1 MTVFFLRLFFNVDH
15 FKVFIQFVTVLLLFY
30 TLAFWQ
36 WGMWSLSSPLRNQT
50 HTPCTRRRRPATEL
64 PGKSQDPHY
73 GSFSPTTLGLVMFT
87 PAVPAYL
94 QLHERFFSFT
104 HACPVLPCIHL
115 IGSYWSW
122 RLNLDKKAPWDPWGG
137 RRTFLRGFSPR
148 FIKLPTSWSLSPT
161 VFFPKSRDVCFTFQK
176 PTLSLLS
183 IKRLLNQL
191 CKVIPKFWDH
201 FQVQLFMANHSSMCF
216 FGGMGGGA
224 GTPHIMWDQNS
235 PTRDWSCTLALEA
248 WSLNHW
254 TAREVPQPVFIVNAQ
269 EKGDFLHLEQKM

>member
-1 MTVFFLRLFFNVDH
+1 MDH

-30 TLAFWQ
+30 TLVFWQ

-50 HTPCTRRRRPATEL
+50 HIPCTRRRRPATEL

-87 PAVPAYL
+87 PTVPAYL

-201 FQVQLFMANHSSMCF
+201 FQVQQVNKAGRAGKKPHNLSFTWHDW
-216 FGGMGGGA
+216 GGLRLWQLCWGGGQQEGCGGEWQLEGEEKSRVQA
-224 GTPHIMWDQNS
+224 GTVDLRLGILFWIQKEMS
-235 PTRDWSCTLALEA
+235 RLSWS
-248 WSLNHW
+248 
-254 TAREVPQPVFIVNAQ
+254 RR
-269 EKGDFLHLEQKM
+269 